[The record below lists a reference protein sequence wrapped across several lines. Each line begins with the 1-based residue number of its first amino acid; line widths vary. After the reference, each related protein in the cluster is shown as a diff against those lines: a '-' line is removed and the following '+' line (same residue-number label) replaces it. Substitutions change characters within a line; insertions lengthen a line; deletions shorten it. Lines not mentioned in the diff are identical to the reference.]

1 MDINASIAIA
11 AAEIA
16 KLKNRLTELQKS
28 ASELDKEVSHHYHVL
43 EMVPMNA
50 VQLAIVTKSLRNV
63 LKTRRE
69 AKENSA
75 LLQSVLGGKTLDL
88 RESPAKIAEREA
100 VVSRYAAEAQESFAK
115 IMEKRLTA

>member
-43 EMVPMNA
+43 ELVPMNA

-75 LLQSVLGGKTLDL
+75 LLQSVLSGKTLDL
-88 RESPAKIAEREA
+88 RESPTKIAEREA
-100 VVSRYAAEAQESFAK
+100 VVSRYVAEAQESFAK
-115 IMEKRLTA
+115 IMGNRLTV